1 MTRWVATSL
10 GTAPILQGTTI
21 DAVFVEDNRLAGTA
35 GCNRYSAACTIDG
48 ERVTVGPAV
57 ATRMYCGAPEGI
69 MEQEAAYLDALTRAA
84 AVRFGEGTLTLID
97 AGGSE
102 LVSFAEAG

>member
-69 MEQEAAYLDALTRAA
+69 MEQEAAYLAALATAA
-84 AVRFGEGTLTLID
+84 TYRLEGTKL
-97 AGGSE
+97 E
-102 LVSFAEAG
+102 LRTASDEIAASFARA